1 MRLAGTDELDDQIV
15 ERGLRHTL
23 DSGDAQLAAR
33 SVGLE
38 LTQETMTM
46 NWAAGWNMP
55 GCIPEAEVDVER
67 EWIFVRDYLAD
78 ELAHC
83 ADNAAFAGEPD
94 LVSDYDAARSELFAT
109 DHETEVTVH
118 AGDYAYWIIGA

>member
-38 LTQETMTM
+38 LTPQQAV
-46 NWAAGWNMP
+46 AALRRLVREGRLEVWKPARTTVSMRSGTSTQGYRSGRVTYRTPGWR
-55 GCIPEAEVDVER
+55 ER
-67 EWIFVRDYLAD
+67 RI
-78 ELAHC
+78 
-83 ADNAAFAGEPD
+83 
-94 LVSDYDAARSELFAT
+94 T
-109 DHETEVTVH
+109 Q
-118 AGDYAYWIIGA
+118 